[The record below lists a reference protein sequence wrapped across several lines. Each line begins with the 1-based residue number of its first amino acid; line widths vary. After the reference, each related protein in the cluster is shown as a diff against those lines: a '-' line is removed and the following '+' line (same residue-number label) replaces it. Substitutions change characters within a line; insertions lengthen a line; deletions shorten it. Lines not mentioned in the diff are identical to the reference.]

1 MPRLHD
7 PTTSTNNPP
16 QRGLLQDTSRPRT
29 TRDLFAPSPSRRPT
43 SRATAK
49 SNDKILVDHES
60 EEEEQRPRHVS
71 PELKHGR
78 RRARQHHDE
87 ELSIV
92 NCKPSG
98 DYLLGN
104 DMMVLDALEEH
115 MNAPDILKEQD
126 EAEHAAHQVA
136 AGRFFFLFPGD
147 GADPENVVKQM
158 AKERSDAH
166 GLYTP
171 EELVEDTKL
180 ELRKSALKRLEEE
193 RWMFEAEDRYLPRLH

>member
-1 MPRLHD
+1 MPRLHE
-7 PTTSTNNPP
+7 PSTSTAQT
-16 QRGLLQDTSRPRT
+16 QRGLLQDTSRTRT
-29 TRDLFAPSPSRRPT
+29 TRDLFAPSLSRRPT

-87 ELSIV
+87 ELSMV

-98 DYLLGN
+98 DYLLSN

-126 EAEHAAHQVA
+126 EAAHQVA
-136 AGRFFFLFPGD
+136 ASRFFFLLPGD

-158 AKERSDAH
+158 AKERSDKH